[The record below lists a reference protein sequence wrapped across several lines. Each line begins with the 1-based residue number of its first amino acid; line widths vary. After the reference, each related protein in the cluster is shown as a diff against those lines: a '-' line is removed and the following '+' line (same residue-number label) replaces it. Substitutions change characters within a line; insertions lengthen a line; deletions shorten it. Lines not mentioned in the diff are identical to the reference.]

1 MRAQSVAINNV
12 LTTDNTALEQISNM
26 VNKVGKENE
35 LEGASW
41 NAMKE
46 LIRNHDAVIKSIIL
60 ANRAFENANNLVS
73 SKIGNEELIR
83 AQIQDNID
91 KLQKSINNSKSMLQS
106 IPKIPRV
113 PLNVDGIMNSTI
125 QTMNLNLEAI
135 KHLSEKLKRM
145 DQIERDT
152 KGLYKEAHSL
162 YKEAKKGMELLT
174 NSWNGTR
181 YISPGHSDWASKI
194 HIRWVCEELK
204 GKMDVVLDRIVKRD
218 ENGKVLEYDQVELV
232 RILGKNSNEITK
244 EEYVALAY
252 IASTTDNPEV
262 LQTIVN
268 GCYNLKGQPKEHTDG
283 WMITS
288 VVVENERTEK
298 LSKILQEI
306 KNYKSGLYIIAGN
319 VSEKER
325 VELYKAGA
333 FGRIEQNKEVFES
346 LLAGPEIISVV
357 SRKNIQG
364 FHQSLT
370 DGGVSIGKDENGN
383 FIVTYCEGGHNN
395 VTYDAYQSKVHKVVI
410 SPMSIGDTCADK
422 ANEEDISWH
431 EEQLGMTSK
440 ESLFK
445 RINTPTN
452 MVMTKAL
459 KEGIENARGISTIS
473 KIFVAADVIRTLDR
487 RIQKEDAYED
497 VTKAEDMKRMIRHFN
512 LYGVRITHTVG
523 GKSKL
528 EYKIS
533 IGLGDWKK
541 AKSMRQILENLDK
554 NLSEGGAYE
563 NVGKK
568 VGYNS
573 KEALTIND
581 ILDNPNKVIEFQK
594 KLEKA
599 CYDSNGNSIDVG
611 EIYNDQENK

>member
-1 MRAQSVAINNV
+1 M
-12 LTTDNTALEQISNM
+12 
-26 VNKVGKENE
+26 
-35 LEGASW
+35 
-41 NAMKE
+41 
-46 LIRNHDAVIKSIIL
+46 
-60 ANRAFENANNLVS
+60 
-73 SKIGNEELIR
+73 
-83 AQIQDNID
+83 
-91 KLQKSINNSKSMLQS
+91 
-106 IPKIPRV
+106 
-113 PLNVDGIMNSTI
+113 
-125 QTMNLNLEAI
+125 
-135 KHLSEKLKRM
+135 
-145 DQIERDT
+145 
-152 KGLYKEAHSL
+152 
-162 YKEAKKGMELLT
+162 
-174 NSWNGTR
+174 
-181 YISPGHSDWASKI
+181 
-194 HIRWVCEELK
+194 
-204 GKMDVVLDRIVKRD
+204 
-218 ENGKVLEYDQVELV
+218 
-232 RILGKNSNEITK
+232 
-244 EEYVALAY
+244 
-252 IASTTDNPEV
+252 
-262 LQTIVN
+262 
-268 GCYNLKGQPKEHTDG
+268 
-283 WMITS
+283 
-288 VVVENERTEK
+288 
-298 LSKILQEI
+298 
-306 KNYKSGLYIIAGN
+306 
-319 VSEKER
+319 
-325 VELYKAGA
+325 
-333 FGRIEQNKEVFES
+333 
-346 LLAGPEIISVV
+346 
-357 SRKNIQG
+357 
-364 FHQSLT
+364 
-370 DGGVSIGKDENGN
+370 
-383 FIVTYCEGGHNN
+383 
-395 VTYDAYQSKVHKVVI
+395 TYDAYQSKVHKVVI

-533 IGLGDWKK
+533 IGLGGWKK
-541 AKSMRQILENLDK
+541 AKSTRQILENLDK